1 MNNEDKKPK
10 KKKKRKSKR
19 PPLIIF
25 IIEALLAV
33 LMISLLMKSVTIN
46 DSDEITF
53 ADKDFTDEISCEEG
67 KLIVNNVS
75 ASVPTKGKPE
85 YDISYSWAETDTE
98 YPTIPRAVIASYR
111 DKEGNLL
118 YEISLYRDSF
128 TPKADIPSGK
138 TPVNWFNDWKIGETE
153 GSKMNNEAVEAGEF
167 RGFLVS
173 PAEDSQGMNSRAPR
187 TLYFAVSGSKGL
199 SVYVLEG
206 ILYDEESKDVFL
218 KAMDASTRSL
228 KKIDR
233 TSTTSGSETSDSE
246 ESGDDQS

>member
-1 MNNEDKKPK
+1 MKKTAEEK
-10 KKKKRKSKR
+10 KKTTKKRRRKR
-19 PPLIIF
+19 PPLLLF
-25 IIEALLAV
+25 IIEILLAL

-46 DSDEITF
+46 DKDKIKF
-53 ADKDFTDEISCEEG
+53 ADEGVTDKISCGEG

-128 TPKADIPSGK
+128 TPKEDIPEGK
-138 TPVNWFNDWKIGETE
+138 TPVNWFDDWKTGETE
-153 GSKMNNEAVEAGEF
+153 GSRMNNETVAAGEF

-173 PAEDSQGMNSRAPR
+173 PPEDSQGMSTKAPR

-228 KKIDR
+228 KKTDR
-233 TSTTSGSETSDSE
+233 TAKASG
-246 ESGDDQS
+246 SGDDQS